1 MRKGVVF
8 SVCCFFVFSLTTEG
22 RSQGDAETTLARIN
36 ALPAKER
43 NEALLTEARRE
54 GAIEWYGSLQVG
66 DVRDLI
72 EKFKKRYP
80 FIDIQYTRAGGTNV
94 IGRVLTEH
102 RAGVYKADVFGGR
115 GNLHDTL
122 MKAGLVAKNMTP
134 VRKEIRDGFMDKG
147 GYFLGPFTYSL
158 VIGYNT
164 RLVRPEKIP
173 DSYQDLLAP
182 EWKGQ
187 MTMDFEA
194 YDWLAGMLDLLGE
207 EKGADFARRMAA
219 QNVRLQRGHTLLT
232 QLMAAGEVRVMVDG
246 YHYQLQNFKEKSAP
260 VDFVIPDPMILK
272 EPSGVW
278 IARKAPH
285 PHAAALLVDFLFSR
299 DGQQVYIDQNRL
311 VARKDMEWDFGGKK
325 LKRVHVLSAE
335 KWGPRYNDLAKQF
348 DEIFRRQR

>member
-1 MRKGVVF
+1 MKKGLVF
-8 SVCCFFVFSLTTEG
+8 LVCSFFVCSLTTEG
-22 RSQGDAETTLARIN
+22 RSQSDAETTLARVN
-36 ALPAKER
+36 ALAAKER
-43 NEALLTEARRE
+43 SEALVAEARKE
-54 GAIEWYGSLQVG
+54 GVIEWYGSLQVT

-80 FIDIQYTRAGGTNV
+80 FMDIKYTRAGGTNV

-115 GNLHDTL
+115 GNLHDAL
-122 MKAGLVAKNMTP
+122 MKAGLVAKNVTP
-134 VRKEIRDGFMDKG
+134 VRKEIRDGFMDRG

-164 RLVRPEKIP
+164 RLVPPEKIP

-187 MTMDFEA
+187 MVMDFEA
-194 YDWLAGMLDLLGE
+194 YDWFAGILDLLGE
-207 EKGADFARRMAA
+207 GKGADFARRMAA

-232 QLMAAGEVRVMVDG
+232 QLMAAGEVKAMIDG
-246 YHYQLQNFKEKSAP
+246 YHYQLQNFKEKGAP

-272 EPSGVW
+272 EPSGIW
-278 IARKAPH
+278 IAKQAPH

-299 DGQQVYIDQNRL
+299 EGQQVYADQNRL

-325 LKRVHVLSAE
+325 LRRVHVLSAE

-348 DEIFRRQR
+348 DQIFRKAN